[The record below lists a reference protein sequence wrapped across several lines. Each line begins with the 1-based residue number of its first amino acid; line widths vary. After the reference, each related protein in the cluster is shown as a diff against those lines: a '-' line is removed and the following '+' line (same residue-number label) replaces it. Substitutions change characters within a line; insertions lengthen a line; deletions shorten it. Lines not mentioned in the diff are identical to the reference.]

1 MTKGNAGLR
10 TTLSDE
16 AKSPSERES
25 SDTQFESADQ
35 TKGLP
40 GSPLAGRHRGADNTP
55 EQREPTPVLAPVA
68 GSVSV
73 DCTFSPNQVLAGRYK
88 IVRFIARGNMGEVY
102 EAQDLELHQNLALKT
117 VRPEIAGD
125 HVAIL
130 TDVAINADET
140 DAAKA
145 AAAQE
150 AAERR
155 LRDRL
160 GNEEAASVNAA
171 IVHSLENLRV
181 RRHKH
186 R

>member
-1 MTKGNAGLR
+1 
-10 TTLSDE
+10 
-16 AKSPSERES
+16 
-25 SDTQFESADQ
+25 
-35 TKGLP
+35 
-40 GSPLAGRHRGADNTP
+40 
-55 EQREPTPVLAPVA
+55 
-68 GSVSV
+68 
-73 DCTFSPNQVLAGRYK
+73 
-88 IVRFIARGNMGEVY
+88 
-102 EAQDLELHQNLALKT
+102 
-117 VRPEIAGD
+117 
-125 HVAIL
+125 
-130 TDVAINADET
+130 VAINADET